1 MRAIQVRRFGGP
13 EVLEPVVLTDPMPH
27 PGELLVEVSGAGV
40 NFADTH
46 QAENTYLSGTDLPFV
61 PGSEV
66 VGHVVDP
73 GGFRRRVCGF
83 VSRGGG
89 YAEKALVAES
99 LAFDVPD
106 DVSDTAALSLLVQG
120 LTAFHLVRTCG
131 RVQPGE
137 SVVVHAAAGG
147 VGNLAVQLAKAA
159 GAGRVIAT
167 ASTQDKLDAATA
179 LGADVGVLLDTDLTA
194 HDVTHRLVDG
204 NGGKKVDVVF
214 EMVGGPTFDGS
225 LDALARFG
233 RLVTYGMA
241 SRVPPTN
248 LSPSRLMVGSHS
260 IIGFWLVDCMAPDR
274 ARSMVVEPLQELVA
288 SVQSGALR
296 PIVGPIYPLS
306 HARQA
311 HEDLRARRTSGKVVL
326 APSLDE
332 VHS

>member
-1 MRAIQVRRFGGP
+1 MRAIQVLRFGGP
-13 EVLEPVVLTDPMPH
+13 EVLEPAVLADPMPH

-89 YAEKALVAES
+89 YAEKAVVAES
-99 LAFDVPD
+99 LSYDVPD
-106 DVSDTAALSLLVQG
+106 DVSDAAALSLLVQG
-120 LTAFHLVRTCG
+120 LTAWHLVRTCA
-131 RVQPGE
+131 RVKPGE
-137 SVVVHAAAGG
+137 TVVVHAAAGG

-167 ASTQDKLDAATA
+167 ASTQDKLDAAAA
-179 LGADVGVLLDTDLTA
+179 LGADIGVLLDRDLTA
-194 HDVTHRLVDG
+194 HDVTHRLVTAT
-204 NGGKKVDVVF
+204 GGHKVDVVF
-214 EMVGGPTFDGS
+214 EMVGGATFDGS
-225 LDALARFG
+225 LDALAPFG

-241 SRVPPTN
+241 SRVPPSH

-260 IIGFWLVDCMAPDR
+260 IIGFWLVDCMSRER

-288 SVQSGALR
+288 AVRAGTLR
-296 PIVGPIYPLS
+296 PLVGPVYPLS
-306 HARQA
+306 HAKQA
-311 HEDLRARRTSGKVVL
+311 HVDLRAGRTAGKVVL
-326 APSLDE
+326 SPALDE
-332 VHS
+332 VHA